1 LFDAKAQHLIDSDF
15 QPWLVYA
22 FNKRSTIMAATFRS
36 YLDTLKKNNELTI
49 ISKAVDLRD
58 IAALVPQSDKALL
71 FSHVRGYSMPVASGL
86 LQSRNRLALGL
97 DAAYE
102 KIETKLRTA
111 MDHPIN
117 PKRVKR
123 APVKDVILTKNKVDL
138 YNLPVPIFSIMDGG
152 PMITAGVVIAEDSEF
167 GMNAGMYRMMLNERN
182 ITGIDIVTPNNLRKF
197 AERALQKKK
206 PLPISISIGT
216 HPYELVASTFKANL
230 GVNELTFAGGL
241 RGAPLSLADGETIPV
256 PCIADAEI
264 VLEGEILPEGW
275 VHPEGPF
282 CEFNRLMG
290 GIHMNPR
297 VRIEAIMHRKDP
309 IYYALHMPWE
319 NIWMSAP
326 IYEAAAWR
334 VLHEAGV
341 QTTAI
346 NVTPG
351 GCCHWH
357 IVAAIKK
364 QPGDGKNA
372 ILALLSIADIKH
384 VTIVDDDID
393 VFDSTDV
400 EWAVATRVQA
410 DRDVLIVSNARAKP
424 LDPSISPPTGGQ
436 IPTTAKMGIDATIP
450 ENIPRNRYN
459 RIVYFNQGK
468 VELKDYIGAGAEPAR
483 PSAGNK
489 SGESV
494 DAVAERILAA
504 LSKSHRFFA
513 DLLALLPRAEY
524 RTIAA
529 AVGWLHQE
537 GKIVQD
543 GEGKYQVKEERD

>member
-1 LFDAKAQHLIDSDF
+1 
-15 QPWLVYA
+15 
-22 FNKRSTIMAATFRS
+22 MAATFRS
-36 YLDTLKKNNELTI
+36 YLDTLKKNNELTVI
-49 ISKAVDLRD
+49 TKATDLRD
-58 IAALVPQSDKALL
+58 VAALVPQSDKALL
-71 FSHVRGYSMPVASGL
+71 FNNVRGYSLPVAAGL

-97 DAAYE
+97 EAAYE
-102 KIETKLRTA
+102 KIASKLRVA

-138 YNLPVPIFSIMDGG
+138 YKLPVPIFSVMDGG
-152 PMITAGVVIAEDSEF
+152 PMITAGVVIAEDPEF

-197 AERALQKKK
+197 AERALQRKK
-206 PLPISISIGT
+206 PLPISVSIGT

-241 RGAPLSLADGETIPV
+241 RGSPLPLADGETVPV

-275 VHPEGPF
+275 IHPEGPF

-297 VRIEAIMHRKDP
+297 VRIKAIMHRKEP

-357 IVAAIKK
+357 IIAAIKK
-364 QPGDGKNA
+364 QPGDAKNA
-372 ILALLSIADIKH
+372 VMALLSIADVKH

-393 VFDSTDV
+393 VFDPTDV

-410 DRDVLIVSNARAKP
+410 DRDVLIVSNARSKP
-424 LDPSISPPTGGQ
+424 LDPSLPSPTGAK

-450 ENIPRNRYN
+450 EDIPRSRYN

-468 VELKDYIGAGAEPAR
+468 VQLKDYTGIAEEGPKTKPATK
-483 PSAGNK
+483 PD
-489 SGESV
+489 ESV
-494 DAVAERILAA
+494 EPVAEKILAA
-504 LSKSHRFFA
+504 LEKSHKFFA
-513 DLLALLPRAEY
+513 DLLELFPKIEY
-524 RTIAA
+524 RAIAS
-529 AVGWLHQE
+529 AVGRLHQE
-537 GKIVQD
+537 KKIVQD
-543 GEGKYQVKEERD
+543 GEGKYQVKEQIQ

>member
-1 LFDAKAQHLIDSDF
+1 M
-15 QPWLVYA
+15 
-22 FNKRSTIMAATFRS
+22 TATFRS
-36 YLDTLKKNNELTI
+36 YLEALRNNSELIEITTVTD
-49 ISKAVDLRD
+49 ARD
-58 IAALVPQSDKALL
+58 IAALVPQAEQAIL
-71 FSHVRGYSMPVASGL
+71 FQNVRGYSMPVASGL
-86 LQSRNRLALGL
+86 LQSRNRLALAMGVP
-97 DAAYE
+97 YE
-102 KIETKLRTA
+102 KIQSKLRAA
-111 MDHPIN
+111 MEHPIA
-117 PKRVKR
+117 PQRVQGG
-123 APVKDVILTKNKVDL
+123 AVKEVVRTGRDVTLFD
-138 YNLPVPIFSIMDGG
+138 LPVPVFSIMDGG
-152 PMITAGVVIAEDSEF
+152 PMITGGVVIGEDPEF
-167 GMNAGMYRMMLNERN
+167 GMNAGVYRLMLKERD

-197 AERALQKKK
+197 AERALQQKK

-241 RGAPLSLADGETIPV
+241 RGEPLMLADGETIPV

-275 VHPEGPF
+275 IHPEGPF

-290 GIHMNPR
+290 GIHLNPR
-297 VRIEAIMHRKDP
+297 VRIKAVMHRKNP

-341 QTTAI
+341 HATTI

-364 QPGDGKNA
+364 SPGDGKNA
-372 ILALLSIADIKH
+372 IMALLAIADIKH

-393 VFDSTDV
+393 VFDPIDV

-410 DRDVLIVSNARAKP
+410 DRDVLIVSNARSKP
-424 LDPSISPPTGGQ
+424 LDPSLPPSTTGK

-450 ENIPRNRYN
+450 DNVPASRYN
-459 RIVYFNQGK
+459 RIIYYNQGK
-468 VELKDYIGAGAEPAR
+468 VQLKDYLDSGVKQEAPSEP
-483 PSAGNK
+483 S
-489 SGESV
+489 
-494 DAVAERILAA
+494 DTQAVSQQILSELAN
-504 LSKSHRFFA
+504 SHRFFA
-513 DLLALLPRAEY
+513 ELLELFPQIDYRAIATALGA
-524 RTIAA
+524 
-529 AVGWLHQE
+529 LHE
-537 GKIVQD
+537 DGKIAQD
-543 GEGKYQVKEERD
+543 GDGKYQVKQPTNLNA

>member
-1 LFDAKAQHLIDSDF
+1 MVA
-15 QPWLVYA
+15 
-22 FNKRSTIMAATFRS
+22 NFRG
-36 YLDTLKKNNELTI
+36 YLDTLKENDELTV
-49 ISKAVDLRD
+49 ISKPTDLRD
-58 IAALVPQSDKALL
+58 VAALVPQSAKALL
-71 FSHVRGYSMPVASGL
+71 FANVRGYSMPVASGL
-86 LQSRNRLALGL
+86 LQSRKRIALGME
-97 DAAYE
+97 APYE
-102 KIETKLRTA
+102 KIESKLRAA
-111 MDHPIN
+111 MDHPVK
-117 PKRVKR
+117 PKRVTK
-123 APVKDVILTKNKVDL
+123 APVKEVIRAKNKVDL
-138 YNLPVPIFSIMDGG
+138 YELPVPVFSVMDGG
-152 PMITAGVVIAEDSEF
+152 PMITAGVVIAEDPEF
-167 GMNAGMYRMMLNERN
+167 GMNAGMYRLMLKERN

-197 AERALQKKK
+197 AERALQQKK

-241 RGAPLSLADGETIPV
+241 RGQPLGLADGETIPI

-275 VHPEGPF
+275 IHPEGPF

-290 GIHMNPR
+290 GIHMNPH
-297 VRIEAIMHRKDP
+297 VRIKAIMHRKDP

-341 QTTAI
+341 QATAI

-357 IVAAIKK
+357 IVASIKK

-372 ILALLSIADIKH
+372 IMALLSIADIKH

-393 VFDSTDV
+393 VFDPTDV

-410 DRDVLIVSNARAKP
+410 DRDVVIISDARSKP
-424 LDPSISPPTGGQ
+424 LDPSLPPPTTGK

-450 ENIPRNRYN
+450 ENVPRNRYN

-468 VELKDYIGAGAEPAR
+468 VNLKDYLGDADRAVKASNNGKADQTVGVMAE
-483 PSAGNK
+483 K
-489 SGESV
+489 
-494 DAVAERILAA
+494 ILAA
-504 LSKSHRFFA
+504 LKKSHRFFP
-513 DLLALLPRAEY
+513 DLLALFAKEDY
-524 RTIAA
+524 RTIAMV
-529 AVGWLHQE
+529 VGYLHEQ
-537 GKIVQD
+537 GKITQD
-543 GEGKYQVKEERD
+543 GEGKYQIKE

>member
-1 LFDAKAQHLIDSDF
+1 MVGLCLLTRESVKEQAMGA
-15 QPWLVYA
+15 
-22 FNKRSTIMAATFRS
+22 NFRG
-36 YLDTLKKNNELTI
+36 YLDTLKKNDELTV
-49 ISKAVDLRD
+49 ISKTTDLRD

-71 FSHVRGYSMPVASGL
+71 FTNVRGYSMPVASGL
-86 LQSRNRLALGL
+86 LQSRKRIALGME
-97 DAAYE
+97 APYE
-102 KIETKLRTA
+102 KIEAKLRTA
-111 MDHPIN
+111 MDHPIK
-117 PKRVKR
+117 PRRVKR
-123 APVKDVILTKNKVDL
+123 APVKDVILTKNRVDL
-138 YNLPVPIFSIMDGG
+138 YRLPVPVFSVMDGG
-152 PMITAGVVIAEDSEF
+152 PMITAGVVIAEDPEF
-167 GMNAGMYRMMLNERN
+167 GMNAGMYRLMLKERN
-182 ITGIDIVTPNNLRKF
+182 ITGIDIVTPNNLRRF
-197 AERALQKKK
+197 AERALQQKK

-241 RGAPLSLADGETIPV
+241 RGQPLALAAGETIPV

-264 VLEGEILPEGW
+264 VLEGEIPPEGW

-297 VRIEAIMHRKDP
+297 VRIKAITHRKDS

-341 QTTAI
+341 HATAI

-372 ILALLSIADIKH
+372 IMALLSIADIKH
-384 VTIVDDDID
+384 VTIVDDDINI
-393 VFDSTDV
+393 FDPTDV

-410 DRDVLIVSNARAKP
+410 DRDVVIISDARSKP
-424 LDPSISPPTGGQ
+424 LDPSLPPPTAGK

-450 ENIPRNRYN
+450 ENVPRNRYN
-459 RIVYFNQGK
+459 RIVYFNEGK
-468 VELKDYIGAGAEPAR
+468 ANLKDYLGDGQQSVRTSNNGKP
-483 PSAGNK
+483 GQT
-489 SGESV
+489 V
-494 DAVAERILAA
+494 DAIAGKILAM
-504 LSKSHRFFA
+504 LEGSHHFFP
-513 DLLALLPRAEY
+513 DLLALLPKADY
-524 RTIAA
+524 RTIAT
-529 AVGWLHQE
+529 AVGKLHQE
-537 GKIVQD
+537 GKIMQD
-543 GEGKYQVKEERD
+543 EEGKYQIRGQADP

>member
-1 LFDAKAQHLIDSDF
+1 
-15 QPWLVYA
+15 
-22 FNKRSTIMAATFRS
+22 MAANFRS
-36 YLDTLKKNNELTI
+36 YLDALKKNDELTV
-49 ISKAVDLRD
+49 ISKATDLRD
-58 IAALVPQSDKALL
+58 VAALVPQSDKALL
-71 FSHVRGYSMPVASGL
+71 FTNVRGYSMPVASGL
-86 LQSRNRLALGL
+86 LQSRSRLALGM
-97 DAAYE
+97 DAPYE
-102 KIETKLRTA
+102 KIEAKLRTA
-111 MDHPIN
+111 MDHPVK
-117 PKRVKR
+117 PKRITK
-123 APVKDVILTKNKVDL
+123 APVKEVILTKNKVDL
-138 YNLPVPIFSIMDGG
+138 YELPVPIFSVMDGG
-152 PMITAGVVIAEDSEF
+152 PMITAGVVIAEDPEF
-167 GMNAGMYRMMLNERN
+167 GMNAGMYRLMLKERN
-182 ITGIDIVTPNNLRKF
+182 ITGIDIVTPNNLRRF
-197 AERALQKKK
+197 AERALQRKK

-216 HPYELVASTFKANL
+216 HPYELVVSTFKANL
-230 GVNELTFAGGL
+230 GVNELTFAGGM
-241 RGAPLSLADGETIPV
+241 RGQPLGLADGETIPI

-290 GIHMNPR
+290 GIHMNPH
-297 VRIEAIMHRKDP
+297 VRIKAIMHRKDP

-341 QTTAI
+341 QATAI

-357 IVAAIKK
+357 IVASIKK

-372 ILALLSIADIKH
+372 IMALLSIADIKH

-393 VFDSTDV
+393 IFDPTDV

-424 LDPSISPPTGGQ
+424 LDPSLSPPTTGK

-450 ENIPRNRYN
+450 ENVSRNRYN

-468 VELKDYIGAGAEPAR
+468 VELKNHLGDGDQALKTANHGKPDQTVDVMAE
-483 PSAGNK
+483 K
-489 SGESV
+489 
-494 DAVAERILAA
+494 ILAA
-504 LSKSHRFFA
+504 LAKSHLFFP
-513 DLLALLPRAEY
+513 DLLAFFPKSGY
-524 RTIAA
+524 RTIAT
-529 AVGWLHQE
+529 AVGKLHQE
-537 GKIVQD
+537 GKINQD
-543 GEGKYQVKEERD
+543 GEGKYQVKE

>member
-1 LFDAKAQHLIDSDF
+1 
-15 QPWLVYA
+15 
-22 FNKRSTIMAATFRS
+22 MAATFRA
-36 YLDTLKKNNELTI
+36 YLDTLKKNNELTV
-49 ISKAVDLRD
+49 ISKATDLRD
-58 IAALVPQSDKALL
+58 LAALVPQSDKGLL
-71 FSHVRGYSMPVASGL
+71 FTNVRGYSMPVASGL
-86 LQSRNRLALGL
+86 LQSRNRLALGMG
-97 DAAYE
+97 AAYE
-102 KIETKLRTA
+102 QIEANLRAA
-111 MDHPIN
+111 MDHPIK

-123 APVKDVILTKNKVDL
+123 APVKEVILTKNKIDL
-138 YNLPVPIFSIMDGG
+138 YQLPVPVFSLMDGG
-152 PMITAGVVIAEDSEF
+152 PMITAGVIIAEDPEF
-167 GMNAGMYRMMLNERN
+167 GFNAGIYRMMLKERN
-182 ITGIDIVTPNNLRKF
+182 VTGIDIVTPNNLRKF

-206 PLPISISIGT
+206 PLPISVSIGT
-216 HPYELVASTFKANL
+216 HPYELLASTFKAGL

-241 RGAPLSLADGETIPV
+241 RGAPLQLTDGETVPV

-275 VHPEGPF
+275 VHTEGPF

-297 VRIEAIMHRKDP
+297 VRIKSIMHRKDA

-334 VLHEAGV
+334 VLQEAGV
-341 QTTAI
+341 QATAI

-384 VTIVDDDID
+384 VIVTDDDID
-393 VFDSTDV
+393 VFDPTDV

-410 DRDVLIVSNARAKP
+410 DRDVLIVSNARSKP
-424 LDPSISPPTGGQ
+424 LDPSLPPPIDGK

-450 ENIPRNRYN
+450 ENVPRNRYN

-468 VELKDYIGAGAEPAR
+468 VDLKDYLGGAEESAKRPAELK
-483 PSAGNK
+483 PA
-489 SGESV
+489 ESV
-494 DAVAERILAA
+494 DAVAAKMLAA
-504 LSKSHRFFA
+504 LEKSHRFFA
-513 DLLALLPRAEY
+513 DLLTLFPRIEY

-529 AVGWLHQE
+529 AVGKLQEE
-537 GKIVQD
+537 GKITQD
-543 GEGKYQVKEERD
+543 GDGKYQVKESTDVSH

>member
-1 LFDAKAQHLIDSDF
+1 
-15 QPWLVYA
+15 
-22 FNKRSTIMAATFRS
+22 MAANFRG
-36 YLDTLKKNNELTI
+36 YLDTLKKNDELTV
-49 ISKAVDLRD
+49 ISKATDLRD
-58 IAALVPQSDKALL
+58 IAALVPQSAKALL
-71 FSHVRGYSMPVASGL
+71 FNNVRGYSMPVASGL
-86 LQSRNRLALGL
+86 LQSRNRLALGMGV
-97 DAAYE
+97 AYE
-102 KIETKLRTA
+102 KIEAKLRTA
-111 MDHPIN
+111 MDD
-117 PKRVKR
+117 PKKRTRVTK
-123 APVKDVILTKNKVDL
+123 APVKEVILTKNKVDL
-138 YNLPVPIFSIMDGG
+138 YQLPVPIFSVMDGG
-152 PMITAGVVIAEDSEF
+152 PMITAGVVIAEDPEF
-167 GMNAGMYRMMLNERN
+167 GMNAGIYRMMLKEKN

-197 AERALQKKK
+197 AERALQRKKT
-206 PLPISISIGT
+206 LPISVSIGT

-241 RGAPLSLADGETIPV
+241 RGQSLQLADGETIPV

-275 VHPEGPF
+275 IHPEGPF
-282 CEFNRLMG
+282 SEFNRLMG

-297 VRIEAIMHRKDP
+297 VRIKAMMHRRDA

-341 QTTAI
+341 LAPAV

-372 ILALLSIADIKH
+372 IMALLSIADIKH

-393 VFDSTDV
+393 VFDPTDV

-410 DRDVLIVSNARAKP
+410 HRDVLIVSNARSKP
-424 LDPSISPPTGGQ
+424 LDPSLPPPTTGK

-450 ENIPRNRYN
+450 ENVPHNRYN
-459 RIVYFNQGK
+459 RIVYFNQDK
-468 VELKDYIGAGAEPAR
+468 VNLKDYLG
-483 PSAGNK
+483 
-489 SGESV
+489 V
-494 DAVAERILAA
+494 VAESDKASTNGKPGETADDIADKILVA
-504 LSKSHRFFA
+504 LGKSHYFFP
-513 DLLALLPRAEY
+513 DLLALFPKAGY
-524 RTIAA
+524 RTI
-529 AVGWLHQE
+529 
-537 GKIVQD
+537 
-543 GEGKYQVKEERD
+543 

>member
-1 LFDAKAQHLIDSDF
+1 M
-15 QPWLVYA
+15 
-22 FNKRSTIMAATFRS
+22 TATFRS
-36 YLDTLKKNNELTI
+36 YLDTLRNNRELLEITT
-49 ISKAVDLRD
+49 ATDARD
-58 IAALVPQSDKALL
+58 IAALVPQAEQAIL
-71 FSHVRGYSMPVASGL
+71 FKNVTGYSMPIASGL
-86 LQSRNRLALGL
+86 LQSRNRLALAMGVP
-97 DAAYE
+97 YE
-102 KIETKLRTA
+102 KIETKLRAA
-111 MDHPIN
+111 MDHPIA
-117 PKRVKR
+117 PQRVQR
-123 APVKDVILTKNKVDL
+123 GPVKEVVRTGSDVNLFD
-138 YNLPVPIFSIMDGG
+138 LPVPVFSIMDGG
-152 PMITAGVVIAEDSEF
+152 PMITGGVVIGEDPEF
-167 GMNAGMYRMMLNERN
+167 GMNAGIYRLMLKERD

-197 AERALQKKK
+197 AERALQQKK

-241 RGAPLSLADGETIPV
+241 RGEPLMLTDGETIPV

-275 VHPEGPF
+275 IHPEGPF

-290 GIHMNPR
+290 GIHLNPR
-297 VRIEAIMHRKDP
+297 VRIKAILHRKDP

-341 QTTAI
+341 QAAAI

-357 IVAAIKK
+357 IVAAIKRS
-364 QPGDGKNA
+364 PGDGKNA
-372 ILALLSIADIKH
+372 IMALLAIADIKH

-393 VFDSTDV
+393 IFDATDV

-410 DRDVLIVSNARAKP
+410 DRDVLIVSNARSKP
-424 LDPSISPPTGGQ
+424 LDPSLPPPTMGK

-450 ENIPRNRYN
+450 ENVPASRYN
-459 RIVYFNQGK
+459 RIVYYNQGK
-468 VELKDYIGAGAEPAR
+468 VQLKDYLAMGGTKKGAPTEA
-483 PSAGNK
+483 S
-489 SGESV
+489 
-494 DAVAERILAA
+494 DTQAVSQQILSELANT
-504 LSKSHRFFA
+504 HRFFA
-513 DLLALLPRAEY
+513 ELLELFPQVDYRA
-524 RTIAA
+524 IAA
-529 AVGWLHQE
+529 AVGALHQQ

-543 GEGKYQVKEERD
+543 SDGKYQAKQPTAQ